1 MGMGGFRD
9 RAYRVNQRRKNLEAK
24 PMAKIANGHISCPH
38 CEGTG
43 QIELKGATVGDMI
56 LAARKAKKMRQEDLA
71 SGVGLSRAQ
80 IANIESGRSDVPL
93 KTLARFADA
102 LGTTMRDLVPG

>member
-1 MGMGGFRD
+1 MGGFSDPAHDLRQ
-9 RAYRVNQRRKNLEAK
+9 RVRKLEGNQVSKKASGTI
-24 PMAKIANGHISCPH
+24 PCPH

-43 QIELKGATVGDMI
+43 QLPLNGATVGDMI

-71 SGVGLSRAQ
+71 AGVGLSRAQ
-80 IANIESGRSDVPL
+80 IANIESGRSDVPMR
-93 KTLARFADA
+93 TLARFAEA